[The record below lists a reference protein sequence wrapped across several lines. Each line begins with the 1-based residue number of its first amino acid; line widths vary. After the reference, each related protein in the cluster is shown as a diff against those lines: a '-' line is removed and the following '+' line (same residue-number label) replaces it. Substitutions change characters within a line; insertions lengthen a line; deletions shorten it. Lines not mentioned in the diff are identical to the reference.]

1 MQLEGQQIGHY
12 RLLHLLG
19 SGGMGA
25 VYLAEDL
32 SVRRQ
37 VAIKVIQS
45 ESAINPD
52 DADKEA
58 AHLFRREANAV
69 AMLDHPNILPL
80 FDYGEEN
87 LQGEKLTYMVMPFRQ
102 EGSLADWLR
111 KTDGSRWLTIQNV
124 AFLIH
129 QAASALQ
136 YAHDHHI
143 IHRDVKPSNFLIR
156 GRPENPAQPDLLL
169 ADFGIAK
176 FSTAISSADTMTR
189 GTPIYMPPE
198 QWQDRPV
205 PATDQYALAAMT
217 YELLTG
223 RPPFQGNYSQLMYQ
237 HFHVQ
242 PNPPSSINSRVS
254 ADIDSVVL
262 RALAKQPKDR
272 FPSIASFDQA
282 FQQAVS
288 NINNL
293 HVTLTINQMEAING
307 TSRTITLPDRRMVT
321 VTVPAGAF
329 DGQIIQ
335 LEDHGIASSHGNPA
349 GALLITIAISRVEET
364 VVSLLNSTTIEN
376 TLPEQSINRNEMPNN
391 HRPGFSSGKIMIL
404 ALVLLLIA
412 GSIGLFFVNMARQNA
427 NAQENATATSQAN
440 STLIAS
446 TATSS
451 AQDAAATQ
459 AQAQVN
465 VTATAQAQESATAI
479 TQAEANATAT
489 AQTQANA
496 TATAQANASA
506 TAQAQARETAIV
518 IAGMTATAQTQ
529 ASATAGPWLTAT
541 CCQPVYQDALNNATN
556 PDTVAANWDHNNK
569 CIFAPDGYHE
579 KEDSN
584 WHFCGETV
592 NTYQNAAITVKV
604 DIKSG
609 LTGGLMF
616 RASQA
621 LLGQY
626 NGYLFEINSAGQYR
640 ISRVSQG
647 INVPT
652 ITPLQDWTTSPALQ
666 QGSTLSNTLQV
677 IARGVTL
684 SYYANGMFLVQ
695 ETDSTY
701 SSGDIAFYTT
711 SDGHTTTDVVYSILN
726 VYPIS

>member
-1 MQLEGQQIGHY
+1 MQLEGQQVGHY
-12 RLLHLLG
+12 RLLSLLG

-37 VAIKVIQS
+37 VAIKVIRT
-45 ESAINPD
+45 ESALNPED

-58 AHLFRREANAV
+58 AHLFKREANAV

-80 FDYGEEN
+80 FDYGEET

-111 KTDGSRWLTIQNV
+111 KTDGSQWLTTQNV

-176 FSTAISSADTMTR
+176 FSTAVSSTETMTR

-198 QWQDRPV
+198 QWQDHPV
-205 PATDQYALAAMT
+205 PATDQYALAVMT

-223 RPPFQGNYSQLMYQ
+223 RLPFQGNHGQLMYQ

-242 PNPPSSINSRVS
+242 PNPLSSINSRIS
-254 ADIDSVVL
+254 SDIDSIVQ

-288 NINNL
+288 NINKM
-293 HVTLTINQMEAING
+293 HVTLTINQTEAING

-321 VTVPAGAF
+321 VTVPAGAY

-335 LEDHGIASSHGNPA
+335 LEEHGKASSFDDPA
-349 GALLITIAISRVEET
+349 GILMITIAISRVAET
-364 VVSLLNSTTIEN
+364 VVSLQDSKTIEK
-376 TLPEQSINRNEMPNN
+376 TLPDLNMGRNQIPNN
-391 HRPGFSSGKIMIL
+391 RRPGFSSGKIMIL
-404 ALVLLLIA
+404 ALVLVLIA
-412 GSIGLFFVNMARQNA
+412 GSIGLFFVNMSRQNA
-427 NAQENATATSQAN
+427 NAQVNATG
-440 STLIAS
+440 
-446 TATSS
+446 
-451 AQDAAATQ
+451 
-459 AQAQVN
+459 
-465 VTATAQAQESATAI
+465 TAQAISTVNALMTGTALVNAAAM
-479 TQAEANATAT
+479 TQAEVNATAT

-496 TATAQANASA
+496 TAAAQTYATA

-518 IAGMTATAQTQ
+518 IAGMTATAQAQ
-529 ASATAGPWLTAT
+529 ASATAGVLQTAISSQT
-541 CCQPVYQDALNNATN
+541 VYYQDLLNDATN
-556 PDTVAANWDHNNK
+556 ANTVAEKRDQNTN
-569 CIFAPDGYHE
+569 CVFAQDGYNE
-579 KEDSN
+579 EEASN
-584 WHFCGETV
+584 WHICAEGAYTYQDMTITV
-592 NTYQNAAITVKV
+592 NVQIVN
-604 DIKSG
+604 G

-616 RASQA
+616 RASPA
-621 LLGQY
+621 TTGHDQY
-626 NGYLFEINSAGQYR
+626 SGYLFQINDVGQYQISR
-640 ISRVSQG
+640 ISSSLG
-647 INVPT
+647 SIGNPT
-652 ITPLQDWTTSPALQ
+652 ISPLQNWTNSPALKT
-666 QGSTLSNTLQV
+666 GNSVFNNLAV
-677 IARGVTL
+677 IANGVTL
-684 SYYANGMFLVQ
+684 FFYINGTFIGQ
-695 ETDSTY
+695 EVDSNYT
-701 SSGDIAFYTT
+701 SGEIAFYAT
-711 SDGHTTTDVVYSILN
+711 SDGTSVADVVYKDLN
-726 VYPIS
+726 IYPIS

>member
-1 MQLEGQQIGHY
+1 MQLEGQQVGHY
-12 RLLHLLG
+12 RLLSLLG

-37 VAIKVIQS
+37 VAIKVIRT
-45 ESAINPD
+45 ESALNPED

-58 AHLFRREANAV
+58 AHLFKREANAV

-80 FDYGEEN
+80 FDYGEET

-111 KTDGSRWLTIQNV
+111 KTDGSQWLTTQNV

-176 FSTAISSADTMTR
+176 FSTAVSSTETMTR

-198 QWQDRPV
+198 QWQDHPV
-205 PATDQYALAAMT
+205 PATDQYALAVMT

-223 RPPFQGNYSQLMYQ
+223 RLPFQGNHGQLMYQ

-242 PNPPSSINSRVS
+242 PNPLSSINSRIS
-254 ADIDSVVL
+254 SDIDSIVQ

-288 NINNL
+288 NINKM
-293 HVTLTINQMEAING
+293 HVTLTINQTEAING

-321 VTVPAGAF
+321 VTVPAGAY

-335 LEDHGIASSHGNPA
+335 LEEHGKASSFDDPA
-349 GALLITIAISRVEET
+349 GILMITIAISRVAET
-364 VVSLLNSTTIEN
+364 VVSLQDSKTIEK
-376 TLPEQSINRNEMPNN
+376 TLPDLNMGRNQIPNN
-391 HRPGFSSGKIMIL
+391 RRPGFSSGKIMIL
-404 ALVLLLIA
+404 ALVLVLIA
-412 GSIGLFFVNMARQNA
+412 GSIGLFFVNMSRQNA
-427 NAQENATATSQAN
+427 NAQVNATG
-440 STLIAS
+440 
-446 TATSS
+446 
-451 AQDAAATQ
+451 
-459 AQAQVN
+459 
-465 VTATAQAQESATAI
+465 TAQAISTVNALMTGTALVNAAAM
-479 TQAEANATAT
+479 TQAEVNATAT

-496 TATAQANASA
+496 TAAAQTYATA

-518 IAGMTATAQTQ
+518 IAGMTATAQAQ
-529 ASATAGPWLTAT
+529 ASATAGVLQTAISSQT
-541 CCQPVYQDALNNATN
+541 VYYQDLLNDATN
-556 PDTVAANWDHNNK
+556 ANTVAEKWDQNTN
-569 CIFAPDGYHE
+569 CVFAQDGYNE
-579 KEDSN
+579 EEASN
-584 WHFCGETV
+584 WHICAEGAYTYQDMTITV
-592 NTYQNAAITVKV
+592 NVQIVN
-604 DIKSG
+604 G

-616 RASQA
+616 RASPA
-621 LLGQY
+621 TTGHDQY
-626 NGYLFEINSAGQYR
+626 SGYLFQINDVGQYQISR
-640 ISRVSQG
+640 ISSSLG
-647 INVPT
+647 SIGNPT
-652 ITPLQDWTTSPALQ
+652 ISPLQNWTNSPALKT
-666 QGSTLSNTLQV
+666 GNSVFNNLAV
-677 IARGVTL
+677 IANGVTL
-684 SYYANGMFLVQ
+684 FFYINGTFIGQ
-695 ETDSTY
+695 EVDSNYT
-701 SSGDIAFYTT
+701 SGEIAFYAT
-711 SDGHTTTDVVYSILN
+711 SDGTSVADVVYKDLN
-726 VYPIS
+726 IYPIS

>member
-1 MQLEGQQIGHY
+1 MQLEGQQMGHY
-12 RLLHLLG
+12 RLLSLLG
-19 SGGMGA
+19 SGGMSA

-37 VAIKVIQS
+37 VAIKVIRS
-45 ESAINPD
+45 ESAINPED
-52 DADKEA
+52 DTANEA

-176 FSTAISSADTMTR
+176 FSTAVSSTETMTR

-223 RPPFQGNYSQLMYQ
+223 RPPFQGNHSQLMYQ

-242 PNPPSSINSRVS
+242 PNPLSSINSRVS

-288 NINNL
+288 NINNI
-293 HVTLTINQMEAING
+293 HITLPISSLEAING

-321 VTVPAGAF
+321 VTVPAGAY

-335 LEDHGIASSHGNPA
+335 LADHGIASSYGNPA

-364 VVSLLNSTTIEN
+364 VVS
-376 TLPEQSINRNEMPNN
+376 
-391 HRPGFSSGKIMIL
+391 
-404 ALVLLLIA
+404 
-412 GSIGLFFVNMARQNA
+412 
-427 NAQENATATSQAN
+427 
-440 STLIAS
+440 
-446 TATSS
+446 
-451 AQDAAATQ
+451 
-459 AQAQVN
+459 
-465 VTATAQAQESATAI
+465 
-479 TQAEANATAT
+479 
-489 AQTQANA
+489 
-496 TATAQANASA
+496 
-506 TAQAQARETAIV
+506 
-518 IAGMTATAQTQ
+518 
-529 ASATAGPWLTAT
+529 
-541 CCQPVYQDALNNATN
+541 
-556 PDTVAANWDHNNK
+556 TVASEY
-569 CIFAPDGYHE
+569 GHE
-579 KEDSN
+579 K
-584 WHFCGETV
+584 
-592 NTYQNAAITVKV
+592 KV
-604 DIKSG
+604 
-609 LTGGLMF
+609 
-616 RASQA
+616 
-621 LLGQY
+621 
-626 NGYLFEINSAGQYR
+626 IN
-640 ISRVSQG
+640 
-647 INVPT
+647 
-652 ITPLQDWTTSPALQ
+652 
-666 QGSTLSNTLQV
+666 
-677 IARGVTL
+677 IAKRD
-684 SYYANGMFLVQ
+684 
-695 ETDSTY
+695 EKR
-701 SSGDIAFYTT
+701 
-711 SDGHTTTDVVYSILN
+711 
-726 VYPIS
+726 